1 MVYTIAWYL
10 CGWIARSFFALG
22 IEGAEHVPAAG
33 PVILAPNHV
42 SYVDPVLVAIS
53 VKRRVHFMAKK
64 ELFRNRAMARFLRA
78 LQGFPIT
85 RERVDPSSVKHTL
98 SLLAAG
104 HVVVIFPEGTR
115 GDGQTLGPAKSG
127 IGVLAARSGACVVP
141 VFHWGSERILPRGAR
156 WFRRAPLRI
165 RFGPPLRFRN
175 GGAAGNREPVD
186 RAAAEAFG
194 RQLMEAIAAL
204 RPTAEQPMSLPR

>member
-10 CGWIARSFFALG
+10 CRWIARAFFALK
-22 IEGAEHVPAAG
+22 IEGAEHVPEAG

-42 SYVDPVLVAIS
+42 SYVDPVLIAIS
-53 VKRRVHFMAKK
+53 VRRRVHSMAKR
-64 ELFRNRAMARFLRA
+64 ELFRNPAMAWFFRA
-78 LQGFPIT
+78 LQGYPIT

-115 GDGQTLGPAKSG
+115 GDGEALGPAKSG
-127 IGVLAARSGACVVP
+127 IGVVAARSGACVVP
-141 VFHWGSERILPRGAR
+141 VFHWGSDRILPRGAR
-156 WFRRAPLRI
+156 WLRRAPLRI
-165 RFGPPLRFRN
+165 RFGPPLRFRT
-175 GGAAGNREPVD
+175 GGAEGTRERVD
-186 RAAAEAFG
+186 RDATETFG

-204 RPTAEQPMSLPR
+204 RPTAEQPRTTSR

>member
-10 CGWIARSFFALG
+10 CRWIARAFFALE
-22 IEGAEHVPAAG
+22 IEGEEHVPEAG

-42 SYVDPVLVAIS
+42 SYVDPALIAIS
-53 VKRRVHFMAKK
+53 VRRRVHSMAKK
-64 ELFRNRAMARFLRA
+64 ELFRNRAMARLLRA

-115 GDGQTLGPAKSG
+115 GDGQTLGPAKPG
-127 IGVLAARSGACVVP
+127 IGVVAARSGASVVP

-156 WFRRAPLRI
+156 WFRRVPLRI
-165 RFGPPLRFRN
+165 RFGPPLRFFP
-175 GGAAGNREPVD
+175 GGAAGTSERVD
-186 RAAAEAFG
+186 REAAERFG

-204 RPTAEQPMSLPR
+204 RPAAEQPITTSR

>member
-10 CGWIARSFFALG
+10 CRWIARAFFALE
-22 IEGAEHVPAAG
+22 IKGAEHVPEAG

-42 SYVDPVLVAIS
+42 SYVDPVLIAIS
-53 VKRRVHFMAKK
+53 VRRPVHFMAKK
-64 ELFRNRAMARFLRA
+64 ELFRNRVVAWFLRA

-98 SLLAAG
+98 CLLAAG

-127 IGVLAARSGACVVP
+127 IGVVAARSGASVVP

-165 RFGPPLRFRN
+165 RFGPLLRFGA
-175 GGAAGNREPVD
+175 GGAGTRADRE
-186 RAAAEAFG
+186 AAETFG
-194 RQLMEAIAAL
+194 RQLMKAIAAL
-204 RPTAEQPMSLPR
+204 RPTAEQPVSTSR

>member
-10 CGWIARSFFALG
+10 CRWIARAFFALE
-22 IEGAEHVPAAG
+22 IKGAEHVPEAG

-42 SYVDPVLVAIS
+42 SYVDPVLIAIS
-53 VKRRVHFMAKK
+53 VRRPVHFMAKK
-64 ELFRNRAMARFLRA
+64 ELFRNRVVAWFLRA

-98 SLLAAG
+98 CLLAAG

-127 IGVLAARSGACVVP
+127 IGVVAARSGASVVP

-165 RFGPPLRFRN
+165 RFGPFLRFGA
-175 GGAAGNREPVD
+175 GGVGTRADRE
-186 RAAAEAFG
+186 AAETFG
-194 RQLMEAIAAL
+194 RQLMKAIAAL
-204 RPTAEQPMSLPR
+204 RPTAEQPVSTSC